1 VTEKASESRRNQDPS
16 SARDR
21 SLAHPRDDLVRVL
34 VKLTDEVERFD
45 SMILLQ
51 RRIIEDRAAHLGE
64 LDDEEVNREAQAI
77 SAEAA
82 ELVVRARQA
91 LDELRRLGEL
101 TRSAA
106 PVAAHRDHSPALARN
121 RHAG

>member
-1 VTEKASESRRNQDPS
+1 MEKASESRRKLDPRP
-16 SARDR
+16 ARDG

-34 VKLTDEVERFD
+34 LKLTDEVERFD

-51 RRIIEDRAAHLGE
+51 RRIIEDRAAHPGE

-77 SAEAA
+77 STEAA

-101 TRSAA
+101 TRSAT
-106 PVAAHRDHSPALARN
+106 PVAAHRDYSPAAARN